1 MQLSRSRENMAL
13 RARTVNNIQAVSK
26 LSSSDY
32 RHPHVSGI
40 LRALKL
46 AYPPAKLQPDKGKG

>member
-1 MQLSRSRENMAL
+1 MQLSRRRENMAL
-13 RARTVNNIQAVSK
+13 RARMVNNTVSK